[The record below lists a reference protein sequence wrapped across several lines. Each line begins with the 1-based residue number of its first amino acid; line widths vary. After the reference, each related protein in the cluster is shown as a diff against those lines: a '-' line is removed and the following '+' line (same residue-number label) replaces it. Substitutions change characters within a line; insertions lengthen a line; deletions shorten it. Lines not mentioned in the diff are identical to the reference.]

1 MKKIRPEFQE
11 NVSETLLIPLCM
23 RAKESQQ
30 KKPIIKDE
38 MSEQI
43 LSKLDYDFNKFAAD
57 ERCQLCISLR
67 TKYFDKVLKEFV
79 DKYDDAVVVIV
90 ACGLDP
96 RIERVGI
103 EKKYQTYQLD
113 FPDVIKVRRRL
124 LPESAD
130 NKYIAGDIT
139 DGKWAAQI
147 KENHKE
153 GHFLFILEGLSMY
166 LKEQQVKDFFKTVDE
181 NFDNAEVHIERVNK
195 RLSRSTQSVKSV
207 NETKAVFNWGC
218 DDPLE
223 IEQWFKSFR
232 FKGEYYYFSVPKL
245 TDLTERIGLDAIL
258 YKYLPTYNKSIG
270 VWKYVKN

>member
-23 RAKESQQ
+23 RAKESKQ

-38 MSEQI
+38 MSEKI
-43 LSKLDYDFNKFAAD
+43 LSKLDYDFNKFTAD
-57 ERCQLCISLR
+57 ERCQLCISVR
-67 TKYFDKVLKEFV
+67 TNYFDNALKDFV
-79 DKYDDAVVVIV
+79 AKYDDAVVVLV

-113 FPDVIKVRRRL
+113 FPDVIKIRRRL
-124 LPESAD
+124 LPESSH
-130 NKYIAGDIT
+130 NKYIAGDVT

-147 KENHKE
+147 KGNHKE

-166 LKEQQVKDFFKTVDE
+166 LKEQQVRDFFKTVDE
-181 NFDNAEVHIERVNK
+181 MFNHAEVHIERVNK
-195 RLSRSTQSVKSV
+195 HLSRRTENFKAV
-207 NETKAVFNWGC
+207 NETKAVFDWGC
-218 DDPLE
+218 DDPME
-223 IEQWFKSFR
+223 IERWCNSFKFR
-232 FKGEYYYFSVPKL
+232 GEYYYYSVPKL
-245 TDLTERIGLDAIL
+245 TELTERIGLEAIL

-270 VWKYVKN
+270 VWKYEKN